1 MRKANKKKTL
11 APVPAIHTPPFTNLT
26 NNLPL
31 QQKQR
36 TNILS
41 QQYQMNNSSLLQQNN
56 LSLQQLQQ
64 LQYDTTDSL
73 NDTTRYE
80 MVALPSHIVHHD
92 NSQFSNVVASTAIV
106 TESSSIPISTH
117 ITPPTNKINRWVSSE
132 VRMLIEQA
140 GKHQQA
146 LQRAKDP
153 REKGRI
159 WDKIISTIQNS
170 DMASSSLKERTKAS
184 IQQKWDSLLQKYR
197 DIKDKISRTG
207 EEPIQNEWEFF
218 RDMDEYLKEDP
229 SITAPIIVDSI
240 HGVKHKI
247 QKPENQDEE
256 NNIKKRKNSRS
267 ADEEKANVEEFRSFI
282 KEQTETITEIM
293 KNQFLHASE
302 IQQRQHSEQMEIF
315 RQFLNKF

>member
-1 MRKANKKKTL
+1 MPKANKKKTL

-31 QQKQR
+31 QQKQQ

-41 QQYQMNNSSLLQQNN
+41 QQYQINNSSLLQQNN

-64 LQYDTTDSL
+64 LQYDITDSL

-92 NSQFSNVVASTAIV
+92 NSQFSNVVAPTAIV

-117 ITPPTNKINRWVSSE
+117 ITHP
-132 VRMLIEQA
+132 LIKLTD
-140 GKHQQA
+140 GFHQ
-146 LQRAKDP
+146 KF
-153 REKGRI
+153 
-159 WDKIISTIQNS
+159 
-170 DMASSSLKERTKAS
+170 ERTKAS

-218 RDMDEYLKEDP
+218 CDMDEYLKEDP
-229 SITAPIIVDSI
+229 SITAPITVDSI

-256 NNIKKRKNSRS
+256 NNIKK
-267 ADEEKANVEEFRSFI
+267 
-282 KEQTETITEIM
+282 
-293 KNQFLHASE
+293 
-302 IQQRQHSEQMEIF
+302 
-315 RQFLNKF
+315 